1 MTRFSH
7 RDVEGVLALVDATS
21 AADGSEPFPGP
32 VLEKLGALVSSEMVS
47 YHERDIAS
55 HGLLREASTPA
66 AAVPG
71 SVAAAIATFCSEYPL
86 SIERRSAATRA
97 LKISDFASTAE
108 LHRLDYYDHALRRL
122 GIEHQLRLWLSAPPG
137 IARYFSVSRC
147 ASEGDF
153 GERERR
159 LLELLRPFLAARR
172 ERLEPRPVPVEP
184 SGNGLTEREA
194 EILTWVAR
202 GRTNKE
208 IAALLLV
215 SPHTVRKHLEHAYA
229 KLGVHTRT
237 AAVARAT
244 ARPL

>member
-1 MTRFSH
+1 MAHFSH
-7 RDVEGVLALVDATS
+7 RDVEGVLGLVDATS
-21 AADGSEPFPGP
+21 AADGSEPFPGI
-32 VLEKLGALVSSEMVS
+32 VLERMGALVSSEMVS
-47 YHERDIAS
+47 YHEREISS
-55 HGLLREASTPA
+55 HRLLREASTPA
-66 AAVPG
+66 ATVPG

-86 SIERRSAATRA
+86 SIERRSAATCP
-97 LKISDFASTAE
+97 LTISDFASPDE
-108 LHRLDYYDHALRRL
+108 LHRLDYYDHALRPL

-159 LLELLRPFLAARR
+159 LLGLLRPFLAARR
-172 ERLEPRPVPVEP
+172 ERHELQPVTVEP
-184 SGNGLTEREA
+184 NGNGLTEREA
-194 EILTWVAR
+194 EILSWVAR

-215 SPHTVRKHLEHAYA
+215 SPHTVRKHLENAYA

-244 ARPL
+244 ASQL